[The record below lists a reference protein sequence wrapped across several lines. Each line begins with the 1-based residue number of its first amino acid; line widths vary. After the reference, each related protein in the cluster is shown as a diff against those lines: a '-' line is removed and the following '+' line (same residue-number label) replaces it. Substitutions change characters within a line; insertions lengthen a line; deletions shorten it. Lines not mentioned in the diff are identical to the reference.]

1 MVGGEVRVALAGTGF
16 IGAVHARSA
25 RLAGARFR
33 GMGPLSDQLFP
44 SAARFTTGLLW
55 EDSTRKLVRAWS
67 PLALAV
73 ALIALTACNT
83 VRGVGQDV
91 SATGR
96 AVSGAAAR
104 ATPR

>member
-1 MVGGEVRVALAGTGF
+1 M
-16 IGAVHARSA
+16 
-25 RLAGARFR
+25 
-33 GMGPLSDQLFP
+33 
-44 SAARFTTGLLW
+44 
-55 EDSTRKLVRAWS
+55 RKLVRAWS
-67 PLALAV
+67 PIALALAV
-73 ALIALTACNT
+73 VALAARNT